1 MLSLPNEWTPS
12 NVRTKGYILMRS
24 ACYFLPSS
32 SVRSGAL
39 AHYATAANQEWAL
52 DFSSAAQGVT
62 GLTGIWESILD
73 GYMKFL
79 NLLKISLAFFR

>member
-1 MLSLPNEWTPS
+1 MDVLERSDGRIHPHAIGMLLPTQ
-12 NVRTKGYILMRS
+12 
-24 ACYFLPSS
+24 FLRAQRLAGTLCNSS
-32 SVRSGAL
+32 QPGVGARFL
-39 AHYATAANQEWAL
+39 FGSTRRA
-52 DFSSAAQGVT
+52 